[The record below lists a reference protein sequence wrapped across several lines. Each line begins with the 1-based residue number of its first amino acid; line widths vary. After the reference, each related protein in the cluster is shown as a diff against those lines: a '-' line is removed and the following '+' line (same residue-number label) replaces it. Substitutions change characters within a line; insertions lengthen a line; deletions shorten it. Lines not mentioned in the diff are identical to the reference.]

1 MQRHRHDEHIAC
13 EYLPPRPREP
23 PPRRAQ
29 HIMPVPMF
37 EPENKPPPHALIE
50 HHRPSPRPGP
60 HPDQTGI
67 ALRRLRPRLT
77 LFTGQRNATGVTDQ
91 PRNERRLA
99 PARPA
104 QTKVA
109 LDPRPTAK
117 APRRIKGLQNGL
129 DYAPVHVYFRA
140 MTTPPQLTDRQ
151 ALCRNRARAARAPA
165 LFLHETARDEIHDR
179 LAIVNKEFT
188 KPAIVTGMPDFWADV
203 LPDATLVEDAETLA
217 LDPGAHDLVIH
228 AMALHWANDPVG
240 QLIQCRRA
248 LAPDGLFLGV
258 LFGGETLHEL
268 RAALAQAESDIRGGL
283 SARVAPMAE
292 IRDLGALM
300 QRAGYA
306 LPVADSVPLTAA
318 YRSARH
324 LMQDLRAMGETN
336 ALTSR
341 PRRFARRDVMARA
354 ETLYAN
360 NFPHGEDR
368 LQATFDLIFLTGW
381 APDPSQPQPLRPGS
395 ATASLAAALGTEE
408 TKLKD

>member
-1 MQRHRHDEHIAC
+1 MQWHRHDKLIAPQNVAPC
-13 EYLPPRPREP
+13 PRKP

-29 HIMPVPMF
+29 HIMPIPMF
-37 EPENKPPPHALIE
+37 EPKHQPAGAILIEQRRPPP
-50 HHRPSPRPGP
+50 RPDPRLA
-60 HPDQTGI
+60 QAGI
-67 ALRRLRPRLT
+67 AMGTFLIRAR
-77 LFTGQRNATGVTDQ
+77 TGQRHPAGLADQ
-91 PRNERRLA
+91 PRDKRRVA
-99 PARPA
+99 PARAA
-104 QTKVA
+104 QPEIAFHHRT
-109 LDPRPTAK
+109 TAK
-117 APRRIKGLQNGL
+117 TAWRIDRLHKRM

-165 LFLHETARDEIHDR
+165 LFLHEAARDEIHDR

-188 KPAIVTGMPDFWADV
+188 KPAIVTGFPDFWAEA
-203 LPDATLVEDAETLA
+203 LPGATLVDDAETLA

-248 LAPDGLFLGV
+248 LAPDGFFLGV

-268 RAALAQAESDIRGGL
+268 RAALAQAESDVTGGL

-324 LMQDLRAMGETN
+324 LIHDLRAMGETN

-341 PRRFARRDVMARA
+341 PRRFTRRSVMSRA
-354 ETLYAN
+354 ETLYAS
-360 NFPHGEDR
+360 NFPHGADR
-368 LQATFDLIFLTGW
+368 VQATFDLIFLTGW

-395 ATASLAAALGTEE
+395 ASASLAEALGTRE